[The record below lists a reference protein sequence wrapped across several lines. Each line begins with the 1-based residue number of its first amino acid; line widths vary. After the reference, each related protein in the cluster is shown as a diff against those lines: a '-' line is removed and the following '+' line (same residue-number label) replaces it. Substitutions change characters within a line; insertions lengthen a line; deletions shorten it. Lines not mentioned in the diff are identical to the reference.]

1 MNECITEELLEK
13 YQDLFIKYENIIN
26 EQEVVFIENNERK
39 IDL

>member
-1 MNECITEELLEK
+1 MLSLGFII
-13 YQDLFIKYENIIN
+13 YLFVKGWRKKNENIIN